1 MTDSRELITFTS
13 GDRAFNMRAVAV
25 ILHNE
30 QVLIHRAVNEDFWT
44 LPGGRVELGEP
55 AAETIRREMQ
65 EELEVGVEVVRLLW
79 LVENFFEYAGK
90 RWHEVA
96 FYYEVTLPPGCPLY
110 ESTEPFSG
118 TEEYFLDAPGGLEL
132 IFQWHPV
139 AGLENVY
146 LLPSFLRTGLRS
158 LPEHMQCIVHED
170 EPIS

>member
-1 MTDSRELITFTS
+1 MPDSRELITFTS
-13 GDRAFNMRAVAV
+13 GDRAFNMRAAAV
-25 ILHNE
+25 ILHNG
-30 QVLIHRAVNEDFWT
+30 QVLIHRAVDEDFWT

-79 LVENFFEYAGK
+79 LVENFFVYEGK

-110 ESTEPFSG
+110 EATEPFSR
-118 TEEYFLDAPGGLEL
+118 TEEYYLGEPGGVEL
-132 IFQWHPV
+132 IFQWHPI

-158 LPEHMQCIVHED
+158 LPEHTQYIVHVD
-170 EPIS
+170 ADIS